1 MKNACNATT
10 TVHLIREPP
19 FYSSWIKATPGVYSH
34 DEGDCYATFK
44 AANARTAYSISAQQL
59 AYLVLPITEIE
70 GQEIATQRFNR
81 DVSFA
86 RQQVSQAER
95 ESRIARFS
103 HPLSAYMIFSFRL
116 LFSNLPRRFCSFD
129 MYQLRAPLLK
139 GHETTE
145 STDRLCCL
153 LYELLM
159 LWVGVMVILSC

>member
-1 MKNACNATT
+1 MKNACNATA
-10 TVHLIREPP
+10 TVHLICEPP

-95 ESRIARFS
+95 VKNSPVLPSIISLHDFLFPAFVFQSPAEI
-103 HPLSAYMIFSFRL
+103 L
-116 LFSNLPRRFCSFD
+116 L
-129 MYQLRAPLLK
+129 
-139 GHETTE
+139 
-145 STDRLCCL
+145 
-153 LYELLM
+153 
-159 LWVGVMVILSC
+159 I